1 MPTPKK
7 NQTIDELAEVFKTAN
22 GVLLT
27 EFSGLT
33 VEHMTELR
41 KRCHVQNVTFRVVK
55 NTLAQRAATAAE
67 LPDLSQWLTG
77 STAIAYSD
85 DASAAIKLLKKFV
98 SDVREANGKPEIKTG
113 LVEQKLLDEAEM
125 KMLAELPS
133 AEVVKAMFLGLL
145 NAPAQKFVS
154 LLNAGPSQFARLL
167 GAYRQKLEDQ
177 GNAAE
182 AE

>member
-27 EFSGLT
+27 DFSGLT

-41 KRCHVQNVTFRVVK
+41 KRCHEQNVTFRVVK